1 MCTKCGKAAISE
13 EALGC
18 HIRAL
23 HRPDLELKKC
33 NNCDKLFNTDK
44 DKQTYIEKYHITIP
58 ETLNEPELEKL
69 PEITQRRKQNF
80 PEIQVEDGEFKN
92 TGGVAKFR

>member
-1 MCTKCGKAAISE
+1 MC
-13 EALGC
+13 
-18 HIRAL
+18 AL
-23 HRPDLELKKC
+23 HRQDLELKKC

-58 ETLNEPELEKL
+58 ETLNEPELEQL

-80 PEIQVEDGEFKN
+80 PETQVEDGKFKN

>member
-1 MCTKCGKAAISE
+1 M
-13 EALGC
+13 
-18 HIRAL
+18 RAL

-33 NNCDKLFNTDK
+33 NNCENIFNTDK

-58 ETLNEPELEKL
+58 ETLNEPESEKL

>member
-1 MCTKCGKAAISE
+1 MCGKAAISE

-18 HIRAL
+18 HMLAL
-23 HRPDLELKKC
+23 PDLELKKC

-44 DKQTYIEKYHITIP
+44 NKQTYIEKYHITIP
-58 ETLNEPELEKL
+58 EKLNEPELEKL

-80 PEIQVEDGEFKN
+80 PEIQVENSEFKN